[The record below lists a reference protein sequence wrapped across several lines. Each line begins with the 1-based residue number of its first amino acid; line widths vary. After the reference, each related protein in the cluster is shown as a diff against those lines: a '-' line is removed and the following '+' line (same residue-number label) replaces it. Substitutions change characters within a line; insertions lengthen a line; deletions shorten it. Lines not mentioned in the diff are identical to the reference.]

1 MVILNEERIPNL
13 LSYKYFIRKQASK
26 IYGKNQSK
34 STHQQ
39 NVHNILRILALNGD
53 MTTCEMAKIKF
64 ATDNEMIRTKEKEY
78 RRLLVGRV
86 DRGHHSEGIID
97 LNLVLVDSKS
107 TKRNPGNRYRL
118 SIFGILFCLDSLNLS
133 NSEIDK
139 MAEKHQIVLPKIFGK
154 WNFLKSLIGDNVYNI
169 KLLGKGLLFDNP
181 NIINVENP
189 RFLELI
195 SYFNIKSNYMSQSMN
210 EKVMGELIAYWFY
223 ITLLYLPNLQKE
235 KKMKDTDKI
244 LKIIFSKDLDL
255 QQWFSEFISEAQIFY
270 KERSKVLEGISIKG

>member
-1 MVILNEERIPNL
+1 MVILNEERMPNL

-26 IYGKNQSK
+26 IFEKNQSK
-34 STHQQ
+34 SIHQQ
-39 NVHNILRILALNGD
+39 NIQNILKILALNGD
-53 MTTCEMAKIKF
+53 MTTWEMAKFKF
-64 ATDNEMIRTKEKEY
+64 ATDNDLVRTKEKEY

-86 DRGHHSEGIID
+86 DRGRHSEGMLD
-97 LNLVLVDSKS
+97 LNLVLIDSKS

-118 SIFGILFCLDSLNLS
+118 SIFGILFCLDSLDLTN
-133 NSEIDK
+133 NEIDK
-139 MAEKHQIVLPKIFGK
+139 MAEKYQAVLPKIFGK

-195 SYFNIKSNYMSQSMN
+195 SYFNIKSNYMSQSMD
-210 EKVMGELIAYWFY
+210 EETMGELIAYWFY

-235 KKMKDTDKI
+235 RKMKKDDKI
-244 LKIIFSKDLDL
+244 LKIIFHKDLDL
-255 QQWFSEFISEAQIFY
+255 QQWFSEFISEAQAFY
-270 KERSKVLEGISIKG
+270 KERSKVLNGISIKG